1 MDTPIL
7 CVKRLC
13 KCCTVEKGFNNI
25 EDFCMSCFS
34 ANAVPNHKCHLF
46 RFPFSALL
54 LVPSR
59 SATAFSG
66 NDAIFKVRCSSGV
79 EVESFLPLSQTPGVL
94 VDDSVLSSPELELS
108 TVTSDTCLAIQLR
121 HKIGGIPKDSGAS
134 SGRDPMVYF
143 QSALL
148 YTTSAGSRR
157 VRVSTL
163 ALQSTSVPS
172 EVFRLSDFGAVTA
185 FTTRQAISDML
196 RPDGSGTHKVAR
208 EAVVQRCVD
217 LLANYRLNTSAR
229 NSPSGQLILPE
240 ALQLLPLF
248 SLSLRKSLI
257 LRPSLPK
264 GSWSARPS
272 PSADERAYHIHHGAA
287 VSPALAMLSV
297 HSNLYVVSKLRKRD
311 GDWIVPTALNAAL
324 TAADEASIAS
334 ASCRPYMQLPKSA
347 HPSITSIDEDGI
359 YLLDDGFVLYLYVGK
374 AVPTDFRQDFLVFD
388 NSSRQTPVVSS
399 TSEAGR
405 KLMNIAWQIRSF
417 CSMGGAGAS
426 LLRPTTAPIVVVLAG
441 GSGNNDNQ
449 ADLKH
454 KFLEDKLV
462 TLLVDD
468 TTAHETFYSD
478 FLCQLHRRIQESID
492 KQ

>member
-1 MDTPIL
+1 
-7 CVKRLC
+7 
-13 KCCTVEKGFNNI
+13 
-25 EDFCMSCFS
+25 
-34 ANAVPNHKCHLF
+34 
-46 RFPFSALL
+46 
-54 LVPSR
+54 
-59 SATAFSG
+59 
-66 NDAIFKVRCSSGV
+66 
-79 EVESFLPLSQTPGVL
+79 
-94 VDDSVLSSPELELS
+94 
-108 TVTSDTCLAIQLR
+108 
-121 HKIGGIPKDSGAS
+121 
-134 SGRDPMVYF
+134 MVYF
-143 QSALL
+143 QTALL

-208 EAVVQRCVD
+208 EAIVKRCVN

-248 SLSLRKSLI
+248 CLSLRKSLI
-257 LRPSLPK
+257 FRPSLPK

-272 PSADERAYHIHHGAA
+272 PTADERAYHIHHGAA
-287 VSPALAMLSV
+287 VSPTLAMLSV
-297 HSNLYVVSKLRKRD
+297 HSNLYVVTKLRKRD
-311 GDWIVPTALNAAL
+311 GEWFVPTPLAA
-324 TAADEASIAS
+324 AEEASIAS

-359 YLLDDGFVLYLYVGK
+359 YLLDDGFSLYLYVGK
-374 AVPTDFRQDFLVFD
+374 AVPTDVRRDFLAFD
-388 NSSRQTPVVSS
+388 NGSRQTPIVSS
-399 TSEAGR
+399 TSEAGQ
-405 KLMNIAWQIRSF
+405 KLMNIAWQMRAF

-426 LLRPTTAPIVVVLAG
+426 LLRPTTAPIVVILAG
-441 GSGNNDNQ
+441 DGTNNDSQ

>member
-1 MDTPIL
+1 MTIHVDLLFLSWHMYLTA
-7 CVKRLC
+7 
-13 KCCTVEKGFNNI
+13 
-25 EDFCMSCFS
+25 FS
-34 ANAVPNHKCHLF
+34 PLPA
-46 RFPFSALL
+46 SAFFFL
-54 LVPSR
+54 SR
-59 SATAFSG
+59 SATAFFG

-108 TVTSDTCLAIQLR
+108 TVTSDTCVAIQLR
-121 HKIGGIPKDSGAS
+121 HKIGGIPKESGAS
-134 SGRDPMVYF
+134 SSRDPMVYF
-143 QSALL
+143 QTALL

-196 RPDGSGTHKVAR
+196 RPDGSGTHKIAR
-208 EAVVQRCVD
+208 EAIVKRCVN

-248 SLSLRKSLI
+248 CLSLRKSLI
-257 LRPSLPK
+257 FRPSLPK

-272 PSADERAYHIHHGAA
+272 PTADERAYHIHHGAA

-297 HSNLYVVSKLRKRD
+297 HSNLYVVTKLRKRD
-311 GDWIVPTALNAAL
+311 GEWIVPTPPA
-324 TAADEASIAS
+324 AADEASIAS
-334 ASCRPYMQLPKSA
+334 ASCRPYIQLPKSA

-374 AVPTDFRQDFLVFD
+374 AVPTDVRRDFLVFD
-388 NSSRQTPVVSS
+388 NSRQTPVVSS

-405 KLMNIAWQIRSF
+405 KLTNVAWQMRSF

-426 LLRPTTAPIVVVLAG
+426 LLRPTTAPIVVILAG
-441 GSGNNDNQ
+441 DGTNNDSQ

>member
-1 MDTPIL
+1 
-7 CVKRLC
+7 
-13 KCCTVEKGFNNI
+13 
-25 EDFCMSCFS
+25 
-34 ANAVPNHKCHLF
+34 
-46 RFPFSALL
+46 
-54 LVPSR
+54 
-59 SATAFSG
+59 
-66 NDAIFKVRCSSGV
+66 
-79 EVESFLPLSQTPGVL
+79 
-94 VDDSVLSSPELELS
+94 
-108 TVTSDTCLAIQLR
+108 
-121 HKIGGIPKDSGAS
+121 
-134 SGRDPMVYF
+134 MVYF
-143 QSALL
+143 QTALL

-196 RPDGSGTHKVAR
+196 RTDGGGTHKVAR
-208 EAVVQRCVD
+208 EAIVKRCVN

-248 SLSLRKSLI
+248 CLSLRKSLI
-257 LRPSLPK
+257 FRPSLPK
-264 GSWSARPS
+264 GSWSSRPS
-272 PSADERAYHIHHGAA
+272 PTADERAYHIHHGAA
-287 VSPALAMLSV
+287 VCPALAMLSV
-297 HSNLYVVSKLRKRD
+297 HSNLYVVTKLRKRD
-311 GDWIVPTALNAAL
+311 GEWIVPTPAV
-324 TAADEASIAS
+324 AADEASIAS
-334 ASCRPYMQLPKSA
+334 ASCRPYMQLPKST

-374 AVPTDFRQDFLVFD
+374 AVPTDLRRDFLVFD
-388 NSSRQTPVVSS
+388 NGSRQTPVVSS

-405 KLMNIAWQIRSF
+405 KLLNIAWQMRSF
-417 CSMGGAGAS
+417 CSMGGAGSS
-426 LLRPTTAPIVVVLAG
+426 LLRPTAAPIVVVLAG
-441 GSGNNDNQ
+441 GSAINDTR